1 MMETIGVVLCG
12 GKSLRMGTDKGLLR
26 RDGQHWAG
34 RVYEVLQAVVPQ
46 VVLSVSAQQRTAYA
60 AIFTAAACVE
70 DDERGLPVG
79 GPLRGLLSVH
89 RRYPTASLL
98 VLACDMVDME
108 MAVLQRLLDRFTQ
121 EPSTA
126 LVFVHD
132 GMPQPLCGIYA
143 APALAAV
150 ADRAVAP
157 GLARDSMM
165 HVLELV
171 GAATLPCPVGFEH
184 CFNNYNSP

>member
-1 MMETIGVVLCG
+1 METIGAVLCG
-12 GKSLRMGTDKGLLR
+12 GRSSRMGTDKGLLLH
-26 RDGQHWAG
+26 DGQHWAG
-34 RVYEVLQAVVPQ
+34 RAYEVLQAVVPRG
-46 VVLSVSAQQRTAYA
+46 VLSVNAQQRTAYG

-70 DDERGLPVG
+70 DDGELPIG

-89 RRYPTASLL
+89 RRFPTANVL
-98 VLACDMVDME
+98 VLACDLVDME
-108 MAVLQRLLDRFTQ
+108 TSVLQRLMDRFTQ

-132 GMPQPLCGIYA
+132 GVPQPLCGVYA

-150 ADRAVAP
+150 ADRVMAA
-157 GLARDSMM
+157 GLVRNSMM
-165 HVLELV
+165 HVLEFV